1 MTQLIPFSN
10 HAKSKCREK
19 MEKKSFNRKTALPE
33 TANNSPVSN
42 MINKVLLEHKAP
54 ALDDVE
60 K

>member
-1 MTQLIPFSN
+1 MLKASVE
-10 HAKSKCREK
+10 KK